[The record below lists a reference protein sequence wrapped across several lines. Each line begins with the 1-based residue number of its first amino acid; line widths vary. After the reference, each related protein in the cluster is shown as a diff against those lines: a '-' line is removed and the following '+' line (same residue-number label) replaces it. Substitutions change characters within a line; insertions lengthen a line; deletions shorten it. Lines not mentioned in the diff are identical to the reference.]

1 MPVMTIR
8 LSRRESARLASL
20 ANKRKV
26 TRSELVRQAL
36 TALEKVEGRSLLDDW
51 RDVVGMVGNGPKDL
65 ATNPV
70 HFKGFGRWRR

>member
-20 ANKRKV
+20 ANKRRV

-51 RDVVGMVGNGPKDL
+51 RDVVGIVGNGPKDL

-70 HFKGFGRWRR
+70 HLKGFGRWRR